1 VSIVSMLAI
10 SGCSGP
16 GPKPDATASTH
27 TTRATAAPRAT
38 ATPIAA
44 HPTIAVS
51 PSQAAGIPTAAPR
64 PPAKPDP
71 KTLKAS
77 VLITLATVDPN
88 GGGLL
93 LGGYVSGVAEDGGDC
108 QYIVTPAG
116 RASFTIHQGG
126 VDNNGSTSCGSTTVP
141 PAKSPAGSYSVILRY
156 VDAIGRVES
165 DAVKVDIP

>member
-1 VSIVSMLAI
+1 V
-10 SGCSGP
+10 
-16 GPKPDATASTH
+16 
-27 TTRATAAPRAT
+27 
-38 ATPIAA
+38 
-44 HPTIAVS
+44 HPTAVP

-64 PPAKPDP
+64 PPANPDP

-116 RASFTIHQGG
+116 GAPFTIHKTG

-141 PAKSPAGSYSVILRY
+141 PAKVPAGSYSVTLRY
-156 VDAIGRVES
+156 VDAIGQVES
-165 DAVKVDIP
+165 DAVKVVLP

>member
-1 VSIVSMLAI
+1 MLAI
-10 SGCSGP
+10 AGCSGP

-27 TTRATAAPRAT
+27 TARAT
-38 ATPIAA
+38 ATPQATATRIAVS
-44 HPTIAVS
+44 PTIAVS

-77 VLITLATVDPN
+77 ALITLATVDPSS
-88 GGGLL
+88 GGLL

-116 RASFTIHQGG
+116 GAPFTIHKGG

-141 PAKSPAGSYSVILRY
+141 PATAPAGSYSVTLRY
-156 VDAIGRVES
+156 VDAIGRVDS
-165 DAVKVDIP
+165 DAVKVNIP